1 MENETKNTETLL
13 EMLKRHEGLR
23 LFPYNCS
30 AGKTTIG
37 YGRNLTDMG
46 ISESE
51 AQILLVHDMEQS
63 MLTVDRIFP
72 DFYGYSRNR
81 KKALTDMMFNL
92 GLTRFLK
99 FRKMIDAIL
108 NNNWP
113 LAAEEAEDSL
123 WFSQVKSRGIEIV
136 KLIREG

>member
-1 MENETKNTETLL
+1 MDNETLL
-13 EMLKRHEGLR
+13 EMLKRHEGLENY
-23 LFPYNCS
+23 PYKCTS
-30 AGKTTIG
+30 GKLTIG
-37 YGRNLTDMG
+37 YGRNLDDVG
-46 ISESE
+46 ISDYE
-51 AQILLVHDMEQS
+51 AEILLAHDMEIAMRTFEQ
-63 MLTVDRIFP
+63 LFP
-72 DFYGYSRNR
+72 GHKQISKSRR
-81 KKALTDMMFNL
+81 SALTNMIFNL
-92 GLTRFLK
+92 GRTRFLS